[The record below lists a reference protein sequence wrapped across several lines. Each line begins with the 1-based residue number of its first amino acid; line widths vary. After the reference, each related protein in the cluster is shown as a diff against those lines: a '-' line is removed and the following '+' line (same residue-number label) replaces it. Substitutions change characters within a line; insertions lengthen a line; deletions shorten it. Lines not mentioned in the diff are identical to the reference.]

1 MVDRAANSRTRRHE
15 LNDFLTTL
23 QGLHLDHFKHPPPI
37 WQAGCTVSTA
47 TNLPCSGERGLHHHL
62 PGKRHTRTWPPH
74 TRNHNAPPVDHA
86 PQAQACFYRTSHGAE
101 LDLVLEFK
109 SGDTWVIEIKR
120 SSAPTVSKGF
130 HIAAND
136 VKPSRK
142 LLVTPIDT
150 TFVMRDAI
158 EVMNPLMAG
167 NLVEAQV

>member
-1 MVDRAANSRTRRHE
+1 M
-15 LNDFLTTL
+15 
-23 QGLHLDHFKHPPPI
+23 
-37 WQAGCTVSTA
+37 
-47 TNLPCSGERGLHHHL
+47 
-62 PGKRHTRTWPPH
+62 
-74 TRNHNAPPVDHA
+74 
-86 PQAQACFYRTSHGAE
+86 
-101 LDLVLEFK
+101 
-109 SGDTWVIEIKR
+109 IEIKR